1 MVEKDEWFNTLKTG
15 EVEKILPALAVAG
28 RAGLAA
34 AKTPMGK
41 KAIGAA
47 GNFAKDKLK
56 EKVEQQKKDLEEQK
70 TLMAEQQRLQ
80 QEQENLTKK
89 LVGNQKKL
97 DTDNDGDIDEKD
109 FKQLRETKK

>member
-1 MVEKDEWFNTLKTG
+1 MVEKDEWFNTLKTE
-15 EVEKILPALAVAG
+15 EVEKILPALQMAG

-34 AKTPMGK
+34 ARTPMGQA
-41 KAIGAA
+41 AIGAA

-56 EKVEQQKKDLEEQK
+56 QRVEQQKKDLEEQK
-70 TLMAEQQRLQ
+70 RLMAEQQRLQ

-97 DTDNDGDIDEKD
+97 DKDGDGDIDEKD
-109 FKQLRETKK
+109 FKQIREEKK